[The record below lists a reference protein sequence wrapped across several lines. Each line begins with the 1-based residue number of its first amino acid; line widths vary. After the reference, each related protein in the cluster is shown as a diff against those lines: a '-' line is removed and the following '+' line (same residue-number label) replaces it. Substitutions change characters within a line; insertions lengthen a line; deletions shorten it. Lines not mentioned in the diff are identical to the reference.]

1 MNVLGTRARQI
12 PLTRIVTY
20 IAGTPQN
27 KKAETDELRLS
38 HSDKTVALIAKSS
51 NGQKIFFVFAFTLH
65 SL

>member
-1 MNVLGTRARQI
+1 MRQKFR
-12 PLTRIVTY
+12 PLRPIVKY

-51 NGQKIFFVFAFTLH
+51 NGEKIFLFFALTLH

>member
-1 MNVLGTRARQI
+1 VAAINIEKSKIRQKFR
-12 PLTRIVTY
+12 PLRRIVKY

-38 HSDKTVALIAKSS
+38 HSGKTVALIAKSR
-51 NGQKIFFVFAFTLH
+51 NGFTLH

>member
-1 MNVLGTRARQI
+1 LRCV
-12 PLTRIVTY
+12 VKY

-51 NGQKIFFVFAFTLH
+51 NGEKIFLISPLRFTDCKANVGE
-65 SL
+65 